1 MSLELKNVEY
11 ASELSSQLLK
21 HGEDLEKSYMALQK
35 AIVDKDEK
43 SLQKLLKDLEAKDQW
58 FAKAEAGGVCTVL
71 GSKGAHTQN
80 LQAIVAGE
88 NIFET

>member
-21 HGEDLEKSYMALQK
+21 HGEDLEKTYMALQK

-58 FAKAEAGGVCTVL
+58 FAKAEAGGSLHSPWFKRCSHPKL
-71 GSKGAHTQN
+71 ASHSCWRKY
-80 LQAIVAGE
+80 L
-88 NIFET
+88 